1 MWRQSGHVR
10 RDWSFTNVG
19 TGTGAAL
26 RWMQYHTPVSKYGV
40 KATERTATSGMLIG
54 TFAAAVGV
62 SIETIRYY
70 DRQGAMPSVTS
81 RGMLTRPDR
90 KWACISHTLQDLP

>member
-1 MWRQSGHVR
+1 
-10 RDWSFTNVG
+10 
-19 TGTGAAL
+19 
-26 RWMQYHTPVSKYGV
+26 
-40 KATERTATSGMLIG
+40 MLIG